1 MSHYMTALAMKQTG
15 LKPAAKI
22 VLYWLADHYNG
33 ETGECFPSQKRMAV
47 LCEMTDRS
55 VRKQIDFLQQAG
67 LVEVIERKRPNGS
80 QTSNAYRL
88 KMDNNGRKNIPGDME
103 NISTPSRKIIPTHNP
118 VNNNLVNLTLYTFDE
133 AWTAYPR
140 KIGKAAARKAWEKA
154 TAKVSPDVLSA
165 KLAEYVDSLAGADP
179 RYIPH
184 LATWLNGERW
194 EDEVAPRQQSGFR
207 SMVAELAM
215 GGE

>member
-33 ETGECFPSQKRMAV
+33 ETGLCFPSLKKLADE
-47 LCEMTDRS
+47 CEMDKSTI
-55 VRKQIDFLQQAG
+55 VRHLKALEEAG
-67 LVEVIERKRPNGS
+67 LIQRQARTRANGS
-80 QTSNAYRL
+80 QTSTSYL
-88 KMDNNGRKNIPGDME
+88 LHL
-103 NISTPSRKIIPTHNP
+103 TPVAERDSPCSKTQQTPVAKCDPHNL
-118 VNNNLVNLTLYTFDE
+118 VINNLVNVTSYTFDD
-133 AWTAYPR
+133 AWAAYPR
-140 KIGKAAARKAWEKA
+140 KVGKGAARKAWGKA
-154 TAKVSPDVLSA
+154 VAKVSPDVLSA
-165 KLAEYVDSLAGADP
+165 KLAEYVDSLAGTDP
-179 RYIPH
+179 RYTPH

-194 EDEVAPRQQSGFR
+194 EDTIEKRQQSGFR

>member
-1 MSHYMTALAMKQTG
+1 MSHYMTALAMRQTG

-33 ETGECFPSQKRMAV
+33 ETGDCFPSQKRMAE

-55 VRKQIDFLQQAG
+55 VRKQIDVLKQAG
-67 LVEVIERKRPNGS
+67 LIEVIERKRPNGS

-88 KMDNNGRKNIPGDME
+88 KMDDKGRKNIPGDME
-103 NISTPSRKIIPTHNP
+103 NISTTSRKFIPTHNP
-118 VNNNLVNLTLYTFDE
+118 VNNNLVNITLYTFDE
-133 AWTAYPR
+133 AWAAYPR
-140 KIGKAAARKAWEKA
+140 KIGKGAARKAWEKA
-154 TAKVSPDVLSA
+154 VAKVLPDVLSA
-165 KLAEYVDSLAGADP
+165 KLAEYVDSLAGTDP
-179 RYIPH
+179 RYTPH
-184 LATWLNGERW
+184 LSTWLNGERW
-194 EDEVAPRQQSGFR
+194 QDEIEKPQKSGFR